1 MRTSQYLTLA
11 ALTLVACGCNP
22 FHRQHAVE
30 VSNGDVNLNSRWHAN
45 LASPADLAGAVQ
57 MKGSATMAP
66 SAAGGKTTV
75 TLDVLN
81 AAPGGV
87 HPWAVHRG
95 QCGADDG
102 VFGTAESYQP
112 VKIEGDGHGST
123 VATIPVETPTTGKF
137 FVSVRA
143 SAGNRETIVACGN
156 LAPPTP

>member
-11 ALTLVACGCNP
+11 AMALAVWGCNP

-30 VSNGDVNLNSRWHAN
+30 VSNGDVNLNARWHAN
-45 LASPADLAGAVQ
+45 LATPAELAGAVQ

-75 TLDVLN
+75 TLDVAN
-81 AAPGGV
+81 AAPGGI

-102 VFGTAESYQP
+102 VFGSAESYQP
-112 VKIEGDGHGST
+112 VQIDGDGHGSA
-123 VATIPVETPTTGKF
+123 VATIPVETPTAGKF
-137 FVSVRA
+137 FVSVSA

>member
-1 MRTSQYLTLA
+1 MRTARFLTLA
-11 ALTLVACGCNP
+11 AVAFVAWGCNP
-22 FHRQHAVE
+22 FHHQRAVE

-45 LASPADLAGAVQ
+45 LATPAELAGAVQ
-57 MKGSATMAP
+57 MKGTATMAP
-66 SAAGGKTTV
+66 NASSGKTTV
-75 TLDVLN
+75 SLDIAN

-102 VFGTAESYQP
+102 VFGGAESYQP

-123 VATIPVETPTTGKF
+123 VAVIPVETPTAGSF

-143 SAGNRETIVACGN
+143 SAANEETVVACGN

>member
-11 ALTLVACGCNP
+11 AMALAVWGCNP

-30 VSNGDVNLNSRWHAN
+30 VSNGDVNLNARWHAN
-45 LASPADLAGAVQ
+45 LATPAELAGAVQ

-75 TLDVLN
+75 TLDVAN

-102 VFGTAESYQP
+102 VFGSAESYQP
-112 VKIEGDGHGST
+112 VQIDGDGHGSA
-123 VATIPVETPTTGKF
+123 VATIPVETPTAGKF
-137 FVSVRA
+137 FVSVSA